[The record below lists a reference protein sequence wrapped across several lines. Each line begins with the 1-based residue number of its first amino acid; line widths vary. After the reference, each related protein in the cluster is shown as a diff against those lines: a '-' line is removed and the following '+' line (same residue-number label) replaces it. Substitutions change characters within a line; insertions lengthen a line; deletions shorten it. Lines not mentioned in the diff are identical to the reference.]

1 MWQPVPV
8 GTKIEKTFPI
18 QHRIG
23 NYHFIIYRVQ
33 SRVATVHASTI
44 QAISYVGYEMRSAV
58 TVEASIYNRE
68 FLKIETDYDIISQQT
83 INDIEKRL
91 EQVKFLAEHLDLVPI
106 TDKIK
111 EVAQALKDRVK
122 DE

>member
-1 MWQPVPV
+1 
-8 GTKIEKTFPI
+8 
-18 QHRIG
+18 
-23 NYHFIIYRVQ
+23 
-33 SRVATVHASTI
+33 
-44 QAISYVGYEMRSAV
+44 MRSAV

-68 FLKIETDYDIISQQT
+68 FLKIETDYDVISQQT